1 MTSAT
6 KSALA
11 KAAGILACLTVVSKV
26 LGFIREASLAAV
38 FGATAVTDAYLVA
51 QTIPTLLF
59 ATISSAL
66 TTTFIPV
73 YSHIREND
81 GQEAAFGF
89 AGNVMWAALG
99 LGLVFVVTGEI
110 LADPLVRLVA
120 PGFGGS
126 VVDLTVYLSR
136 IIFPAMIFQLLSGV
150 MTGILQAHGQ
160 FGISTVAGLVQ
171 NMIIIG
177 SILFFGPQYGIPA
190 VATGTLLG
198 TGLATLVKAPALQ
211 QTGFRWR
218 GQFDVRDSGIRRMLM
233 LMLPTIVG
241 AGAGQLNGLVDRI
254 LASRLPG
261 GRIAAL
267 NYANRLVA
275 LAPGILG
282 APILTV
288 AYPTLARLAARNK
301 WDAFNAGLID
311 ALSLVHLLLAPI
323 AVGVLVLREPL
334 VRIVYQ
340 RGTFDTVA
348 AEQTVWAVL
357 FLSLGVGISTMRN
370 LVSRAFCTM
379 QDTVTPAV
387 LGFITVMINV
397 ALNLLLVGPL
407 EQGGL
412 ALATTL
418 ASLVGLMASLLVLKR
433 KSSAALRLRALLGSM
448 ARTGLAALG
457 MGIVTWMMQ
466 ARIFAAFPVH
476 GATMELAMLI
486 PIVGISAAVYAG
498 LAWIL
503 RVPCFGMVVEMAL
516 QVFRRIRWLS
526 RF

>member
-1 MTSAT
+1 
-6 KSALA
+6 
-11 KAAGILACLTVVSKV
+11 
-26 LGFIREASLAAV
+26 
-38 FGATAVTDAYLVA
+38 
-51 QTIPTLLF
+51 
-59 ATISSAL
+59 
-66 TTTFIPV
+66 
-73 YSHIREND
+73 
-81 GQEAAFGF
+81 
-89 AGNVMWAALG
+89 
-99 LGLVFVVTGEI
+99 
-110 LADPLVRLVA
+110 
-120 PGFGGS
+120 
-126 VVDLTVYLSR
+126 
-136 IIFPAMIFQLLSGV
+136 
-150 MTGILQAHGQ
+150 
-160 FGISTVAGLVQ
+160 
-171 NMIIIG
+171 
-177 SILFFGPQYGIPA
+177 
-190 VATGTLLG
+190 
-198 TGLATLVKAPALQ
+198 
-211 QTGFRWR
+211 
-218 GQFDVRDSGIRRMLM
+218 
-233 LMLPTIVG
+233 
-241 AGAGQLNGLVDRI
+241 
-254 LASRLPG
+254 
-261 GRIAAL
+261 
-267 NYANRLVA
+267 
-275 LAPGILG
+275 
-282 APILTV
+282 
-288 AYPTLARLAARNK
+288 LAARNK

-357 FLSLGVGISTMRN
+357 FLSLGVGISTMRD